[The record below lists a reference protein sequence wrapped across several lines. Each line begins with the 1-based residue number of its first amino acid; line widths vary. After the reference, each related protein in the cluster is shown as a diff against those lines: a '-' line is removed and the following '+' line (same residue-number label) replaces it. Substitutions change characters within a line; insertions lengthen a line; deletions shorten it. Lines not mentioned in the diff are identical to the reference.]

1 MIALITDAAL
11 GTSIAGPALPNCYN
25 PLNMRVLVV
34 GQGAR
39 EHALCWKLKQSPLV
53 REIYAAP
60 GNAGIAQ
67 VADCVPI
74 GVADIIELAD
84 FAEKLKIDLT
94 VVGPELPL
102 TLGIVDEFQ
111 KRGLPIFGP
120 TRLAAELEGSKVF
133 SKEFMRKY
141 GIPTADAVAC
151 NSVDEAKKAMKQMGF
166 PCVLKVDGLAAGKGV
181 VIVES
186 AKAADEY
193 LRLVFE
199 EKKFGSAATRL
210 LVEEFLTG
218 EEVSFIVITDGTKSL
233 PLPPAKDYKKAFD
246 NDEGPNTGGMGAHS
260 PAVVLSGEAG
270 AEIMKSVIIPTVQ
283 GMEAEGRPYTGVL
296 YAGVMLTPKGPKVLE
311 YNCRFGD
318 PETQVQMLRLDDDLA
333 DLCLRIARGSLGDIK
348 TLNFKKEAAACI
360 VVAVDGY
367 PDDYAKG
374 QEVFFDDI
382 DDPAV
387 VVFHAGVV
395 KRDGRLVNQAGR
407 VVSVC
412 ARAASLSEALAKAYE
427 AAPKVRFE
435 GARYRKDIGYRTLE
449 MRSSGAYRALDP
461 NLLPS

>member
-1 MIALITDAAL
+1 
-11 GTSIAGPALPNCYN
+11 
-25 PLNMRVLVV
+25 MRVLVV

-39 EHALCWKLKQSPLV
+39 EHALCWKLSQSPLV
-53 REIYAAP
+53 KEIFAAP

-84 FAEKLKIDLT
+84 FAEQLKVDLT

-151 NSVDEAKKAMKQMGF
+151 NSVDEAKKAVKQMGF

-181 VIVES
+181 VIVNS
-186 AKAADEY
+186 ASEAEEY
-193 LRLVFE
+193 VRSVFD
-199 EKKFGSAATRL
+199 EKKFGTAATRI
-210 LVEEFLTG
+210 LVEEFLAG
-218 EEVSFIVITDGTKSL
+218 EEVSFIVITDGTKTL

-270 AEIMKSVIIPTVQ
+270 AEIMRSIILPTVQ
-283 GMEAEGRPYTGVL
+283 GMESEGRPYTGVL
-296 YAGVMLTPKGPKVLE
+296 YAGVMLTANGPKVLE

-318 PETQVQMLRLDDDLA
+318 PETQVQMLRLEDDLA
-333 DLCLRIARGSLGDIK
+333 DVCLRVARGNLGDLKSLSFI
-348 TLNFKKEAAACI
+348 KEAAACI
-360 VVAVDGY
+360 VVAVEGY
-367 PDDYAKG
+367 PDEFSKG
-374 QEVFFDDI
+374 QEVFFDTI

-435 GARYRKDIGYRTLE
+435 GARYRRDIGYRALE
-449 MRSSGAYRALDP
+449 ARAATT
-461 NLLPS
+461 